1 MVEHNAKM
9 HETFSFN
16 FFFFLQ
22 ALAMINITE

>member
-16 FFFFLQ
+16 FFFLQ
-22 ALAMINITE
+22 ALAMINIIE